1 MTVLRKMTFIPVRQH
16 CSYGM
21 TTTSRM
27 SVKQKMAPFL
37 EGQNNVR
44 IPLGFVFEGTL
55 LAGSIVTAET
65 TVRATGHEIGNTF
78 DGTPTQGGEF
88 DFDWE

>member
-16 CSYGM
+16 CSFGM
-21 TTTSRM
+21 TTTSRL
-27 SVKQKMAPFL
+27 SVKQKMTPFL

-55 LAGSIVTAET
+55 LAGSIEAE
-65 TVRATGHEIGNTF
+65 VRATGHEIGNTF
-78 DGTPTQGGEF
+78 DGTEEGGGEF
-88 DFDWE
+88 NLDWE